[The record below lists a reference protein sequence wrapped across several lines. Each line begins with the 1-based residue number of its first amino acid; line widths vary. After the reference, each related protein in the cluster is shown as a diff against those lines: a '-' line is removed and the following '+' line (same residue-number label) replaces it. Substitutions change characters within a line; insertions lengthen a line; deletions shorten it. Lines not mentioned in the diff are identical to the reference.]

1 MTSDAI
7 KSQITVIAAEHP
19 ALHEF
24 ISLNKNKHFVS
35 RKIKTILENALL
47 IEAGMLSTETQSMS
61 VRKTEM
67 TEQIKSSAKKPIVEK
82 AISKSAVIQQ
92 KQSPLISALPTDAV
106 SQWQASWYTAS
117 TDKSQDKKKP
127 SEIISGGLF
136 TCVSVLNVVFQ
147 HAFYESIRII
157 RLLLDDVGQ
166 QSIADIAKTVGG
178 IHPHIC
184 PVSTFGFG

>member
-35 RKIKTILENALL
+35 RKIKAILENALL

-67 TEQIKSSAKKPIVEK
+67 TEQLKSSVKKPIVEK
-82 AISKSAVIQQ
+82 AVSKSAVIQQ
-92 KQSPLISALPTDAV
+92 KQSPSISALPTDAV
-106 SQWQASWYTAS
+106 TLWQT
-117 TDKSQDKKKP
+117 P
-127 SEIISGGLF
+127 
-136 TCVSVLNVVFQ
+136 
-147 HAFYESIRII
+147 
-157 RLLLDDVGQ
+157 
-166 QSIADIAKTVGG
+166 
-178 IHPHIC
+178 
-184 PVSTFGFG
+184 